1 MNFEF
6 IRKFWKP
13 IAVLIIVICSFFG
26 GIKTHIVYEGYK
38 ENLEARIEKKFD
50 KGIAEM
56 QAQGAKNLVDS
67 QELLKKNKAEIIEK
81 EVPVIVEKKV
91 YKNPSLDQD
100 GVDVLKK
107 LKEES
112 AKKRT
117 N

>member
-1 MNFEF
+1 MNLEF
-6 IRKFWKP
+6 IQKFWKP
-13 IAVLIIVICSFFG
+13 IAVLVIVVGAFLG

-38 ENLEARIEKKFD
+38 ESLEARIEKKVD
-50 KGIAEM
+50 QGIAAM
-56 QAQGAKNLVDS
+56 QAQSAQNLIDS

-117 N
+117 Q